1 MNFMFK
7 IQISIMNKIFLISI
21 LLLIVAFLIF
31 YYNLS
36 GITGFAGADL
46 NVSIKL
52 KTRGKILLEFNPL
65 INLTE
70 SQNIRVEFINT
81 GTTNYTARIEITVF
95 MYNTTT
101 GTLDELANYYDTSVY
116 LYPGGRKSFSTVF
129 LPTREGTY
137 YIKVRVPYDA
147 RIAEYWGSFYVSF
160 QYILRRRI
168 VFSTYGGQA
177 IPTKGVGITD
187 LELRYKDKIDLYP
200 GQKILLGITVNN
212 TGTTNLHNLKFYSSI
227 TDYVYFEVNPKE
239 VYELG
244 PREYKIFLV
253 SLETSKDTPP
263 GEYDFFFEVV
273 GLEIK
278 EIGNVKLN
286 ITYLAELPPK
296 DEIYETILNYEY
308 LITEL
313 DYEIYLTSLKG
324 FNTSR
329 AEKYLND
336 ARRNLQ
342 KAREYFD
349 QENYEDAKDVLD
361 IVKKDLEDV
370 VFELAAISFIV
381 FVYPAF
387 APFLILI
394 LLIMIV
400 IGTIL
405 FIYLYKRGKKKKPKI
420 IREFTEEET

>member
-1 MNFMFK
+1 MSK
-7 IQISIMNKIFLISI
+7 IQISIINKIFLISI
-21 LLLIVAFLIF
+21 LLFVVASLIF

-46 NVSIKL
+46 NVSIKS
-52 KTRGKILLEFNPL
+52 KTRGKILLEYDPL

-70 SQNIRVEFINT
+70 SQNIRVEFVNT
-81 GTTNYTARIEITVF
+81 GTTNYSARIEITVF

-101 GTLDELANYYDTSVY
+101 GNLDELANYYDMSVS

-168 VFSTYGGQA
+168 IFSTYGGEA
-177 IPTKGVGITD
+177 IPTRREVGISD

-212 TGTTNLHNLKFYSSI
+212 TGTVSLHNLKFYSSI

-239 VYELG
+239 IYELG
-244 PREYKIFLV
+244 PREHKIFLV
-253 SLETSKDTPP
+253 SLEVSKDTPP

-278 EIGNVKLN
+278 EIGNIKLN
-286 ITYLAELPPK
+286 ITSLAKLPSK
-296 DEIYETILNYEY
+296 DEIYEMILNYEY

-313 DYEIYLTSLKG
+313 DYEIYLSSLKG
-324 FNTSR
+324 LNTSR
-329 AEKYLND
+329 AEKYLDN
-336 ARRNLQ
+336 ARKNLQ
-342 KAREYFD
+342 EAKEYFD
-349 QENYEDAKDVLD
+349 QENYEDAKDALD

-400 IGTIL
+400 IGTFL
-405 FIYLYKRGKKKKPKI
+405 FIYLYKKRRKKKKPKI